1 MSSQDFNSVGFL
13 RKYYAGQA
21 IIGLC
26 TGLPPKLL
34 EPEHVEKLA
43 EFAFKIADKMAQ
55 EAVNPAKR

>member
-1 MSSQDFNSVGFL
+1 MNSQDFNSVGFL

-34 EPEHVEKLA
+34 EREHVEKLV
-43 EFAFKIADKMAQ
+43 EFAFKIADEMAR